1 VPTRSIS
8 ARPRSGVEDSRW
20 RSRLI
25 LVVQDLREIS
35 TCASSRLASPP
46 GFELDDRRGPL
57 RRCRGERRCEQIQS
71 VTDTVPRRSVRRR
84 YSASRRYSAHW
95 GSDREPSDSF
105 ESVRFDSRSPNFLR
119 EVRRTYYIVCVDN
132 VTFDPD
138 YDAIQKRPFGIFKKE
153 TTWELP
159 KRSRRDHR
167 LRRPNKRSN
176 KVATPHSMRPAAQP
190 LLVGA
195 D

>member
-1 VPTRSIS
+1 LIVYALRLPALSWMTGAGHCEDAEAKEDANRYSLSPT
-8 ARPRSGVEDSRW
+8 P
-20 RSRLI
+20 
-25 LVVQDLREIS
+25 
-35 TCASSRLASPP
+35 CLA
-46 GFELDDRRGPL
+46 
-57 RRCRGERRCEQIQS
+57 
-71 VTDTVPRRSVRRR
+71 DTVRRR